1 MILLLLLYLHNC
13 IAKTFKFFFV
23 LYYIFNL
30 KKIFFYSTESD
41 ENVEKEIKNV
51 SKTYQRNRLNTSVP
65 ASSPKKTALTKR
77 VILRFFPN
85 MEIVISYMYRNFDEN
100 KLLQS
105 RKSVQMNCETLGASL
120 PHLNFDITKDTRSTY
135 FLSNYYSFE
144 YFDCL

>member
-1 MILLLLLYLHNC
+1 MPKRLKIFC
-13 IAKTFKFFFV
+13 IRLQIKFFF
-23 LYYIFNL
+23 LNFI
-30 KKIFFYSTESD
+30 YSTESD

-85 MEIVISYMYRNFDEN
+85 MEIVIYYIITYMYRNFDEN

-105 RKSVQMNCETLGASL
+105 RKSVQMNCETLGVFL
-120 PHLNFDITKDTRSTY
+120 PHPNFDIY
-135 FLSNYYSFE
+135 N
-144 YFDCL
+144 